1 VLRCRCGECTGS
13 LLALQLATC
22 NVRAEET
29 GRDATREWI
38 LRGPLNRQR
47 LAMASRRRR
56 GGEDLEQDKK
66 QARSTAV
73 NKPTQRD
80 FLDKTEAHEEE
91 HPKVAKPEGRSD

>member
-1 VLRCRCGECTGS
+1 
-13 LLALQLATC
+13 
-22 NVRAEET
+22 
-29 GRDATREWI
+29 
-38 LRGPLNRQR
+38 
-47 LAMASRRRR
+47 MASRRRR